1 MKPYHKRLSAKLR
14 RYKELKGCEYCGY
27 NANGLALDFA
37 HIDPSNKS
45 YEITKSG
52 PCGSGMGK
60 MVSRIT
66 IGKDKVKNKQ
76 RWKELK
82 EEIRK
87 CRVLCKNCHVV
98 ETYENKEMHNSHNTY
113 RDRQGIEKE
122 AISDLTAFF

>member
-1 MKPYHKRLSAKLR
+1 MEKYQKRLSAKLR
-14 RYKELKGCEYCGY
+14 RYKELKGCEYCGW
-27 NANGLALDFA
+27 NKHGIALDFA

-60 MVSRIT
+60 MVSRVT
-66 IGKDKVKNKQ
+66 TGKDKVKNRQ

-98 ETYENKEMHNSHNTY
+98 ETYNNKEMHNSHNTY
-113 RDRQGIEKE
+113 KERQGIEPTIVASLE
-122 AISDLTAFF
+122 AFM

>member
-1 MKPYHKRLSAKLR
+1 MINYQKRLTVKLR
-14 RYKELKGCEYCGY
+14 RYKELKGCEYCGW
-27 NANGLALDFA
+27 NKNGLALDFA

-45 YEITKSG
+45 IHITKHG

-60 MVSRIT
+60 MIGRIT
-66 IGKDKVKNKQ
+66 KYGSDTHKQ

-98 ETYENKEMHNSHNTY
+98 ETYNNKEMHNSHNTY
-113 RDRQGIEKE
+113 KERQGIEPTIVASLE
-122 AISDLTAFF
+122 AFM

>member
-60 MVSRIT
+60 MVGRIT
-66 IGKDKVKNKQ
+66 IGKDKIKNRQ

-122 AISDLTAFF
+122 IISDLTAFF

>member
-14 RYKELKGCEYCGY
+14 RYKELNGCEYCGY

-122 AISDLTAFF
+122 VISDLTAFF